1 MVVNAGVPRF
11 TPKNR
16 RLPRLFWPF
25 LGLLLLGCGF
35 HRDGAAVERLR
46 ARIQAEVGSAASVNV
61 RTAYG
66 ATTVTIRLEKMPA
79 GDSKLV
85 QERVEALTKAEFP
98 RAEYVV
104 LLGKP

>member
-1 MVVNAGVPRF
+1 VPRS
-11 TPKNR
+11 TPKSR
-16 RLPRLFWPF
+16 RIRWLFWLF
-25 LGLLLLGCGF
+25 SCLLSFGCAF
-35 HRDGAAVERLR
+35 HRQDAAAERLR
-46 ARIQAEVGSAASVNV
+46 TRIQAEVGSPASVNV

-66 ATTVTIRLEKMPA
+66 ATTVTIRLERMPT

-104 LLGKP
+104 LLGTQ

>member
-1 MVVNAGVPRF
+1 MVVNAAVPRS
-11 TPKNR
+11 TPKSL
-16 RLPRLFWPF
+16 RLTGLFWLFLVLLPF
-25 LGLLLLGCGF
+25 GCGF
-35 HRDGAAVERLR
+35 HREDAASARLR
-46 ARIQAEVGSAASVNV
+46 TRIQAEVGSAASVNV

-66 ATTVTIRLEKMPA
+66 ATTVTIRLDRMPT

-104 LLGKP
+104 VLGKQ

>member
-1 MVVNAGVPRF
+1 MSRF
-11 TPKNR
+11 IPKS
-16 RLPRLFWPF
+16 LQLVGLFWLF
-25 LGLLLLGCGF
+25 LGLLPFGCGF
-35 HRDGAAVERLR
+35 HRDDAPAERLR
-46 ARIQAEVGSAASVNV
+46 SRIQAEVGSPASVNV

-66 ATTVTIRLEKMPA
+66 ATTVTIRLARMPA

-104 LLGKP
+104 LLGKQ

>member
-1 MVVNAGVPRF
+1 M
-11 TPKNR
+11 
-16 RLPRLFWPF
+16 
-25 LGLLLLGCGF
+25 
-35 HRDGAAVERLR
+35 ERLR

>member
-1 MVVNAGVPRF
+1 MVVNAGVPRP
-11 TPKNR
+11 TYKSR
-16 RLPRLFWPF
+16 RLLGLFWLF
-25 LGLLLLGCGF
+25 VGLLSFGCGF
-35 HRDGAAVERLR
+35 HRDDAAATRLR
-46 ARIQAEVGSAASVNV
+46 ERIQAEVGSRASVNV

-66 ATTVTIRLEKMPA
+66 ATTVTIRLEPMPQ

-104 LLGKP
+104 LLGKQ